1 MTNYFEITRKLN
13 WKNEKIWRLMG
24 RITETHDAIV
34 IVNMVTVYVTG
45 ETNIYIDGRRK
56 ANLI

>member
-1 MTNYFEITRKLN
+1 
-13 WKNEKIWRLMG
+13 MG